1 LRGGGRRGE
10 EARPFGQSATSAL
23 NHADGRKRDGA
34 DLGYGRTAHAAR
46 APIKAV
52 AFDAFPIFDP
62 RGVFTTVNQLFPERA
77 DALRK
82 AWFARLFACT
92 WLRTTARQYEG
103 FGSVVGQAFDA
114 VTRVLGITATARDR
128 DELVRAFS
136 MLPVWPDVVVRLG
149 MLRDA
154 GRRLVFLSNL
164 SEEMLRANM
173 KRNGIE
179 DFFEAA
185 LSTDRVHAFKPSP
198 EAYQL
203 GVDALGLRKE
213 EITFAAFAAW
223 DTAGAGWFG
232 YPSVWINRPKPS
244 TLRPP
249 PREAISRS
257 CPISSSAQASPLA
270 PRASFTIDLI

>member
-1 LRGGGRRGE
+1 
-10 EARPFGQSATSAL
+10 
-23 NHADGRKRDGA
+23 
-34 DLGYGRTAHAAR
+34 
-46 APIKAV
+46 
-52 AFDAFPIFDP
+52 
-62 RGVFTTVNQLFPERA
+62 
-77 DALRK
+77 
-82 AWFARLFACT
+82 
-92 WLRTTARQYEG
+92 
-103 FGSVVGQAFDA
+103 
-114 VTRVLGITATARDR
+114 
-128 DELVRAFS
+128 

-154 GRRLVFLSNL
+154 GLRLVFLSNL
-164 SEEMLRANM
+164 YGEMLRANM

-232 YPSVWINRPKPS
+232 YPSVWINRPGQPA
-244 TLRPP
+244 
-249 PREAISRS
+249 EALDIAPAAEGSDLSVLSDFIKRS
-257 CPISSSAQASPLA
+257 G
-270 PRASFTIDLI
+270 

>member
-1 LRGGGRRGE
+1 M
-10 EARPFGQSATSAL
+10 
-23 NHADGRKRDGA
+23 
-34 DLGYGRTAHAAR
+34 GYGRTAHAAR

-114 VTRVLGITATARDR
+114 VTRALGITATARDR

-213 EITFAAFAAW
+213 EITFAAYARLGCGW
-223 DTAGAGWFG
+223 RGLVRLSERVDQPAG
-232 YPSVWINRPKPS
+232 S
-244 TLRPP
+244 TGRSPRHCARRRGKRSLGLVRFHQALRLAHW
-249 PREAISRS
+249 RLARLSRS
-257 CPISSSAQASPLA
+257 I
-270 PRASFTIDLI
+270 

>member
-34 DLGYGRTAHAAR
+34 DLWYGRTAHAAR

-114 VTRVLGITATARDR
+114 VTCAFGVTATARDR

-149 MLRDA
+149 NVA
-154 GRRLVFLSNL
+154 RR
-164 SEEMLRANM
+164 
-173 KRNGIE
+173 
-179 DFFEAA
+179 
-185 LSTDRVHAFKPSP
+185 
-198 EAYQL
+198 
-203 GVDALGLRKE
+203 
-213 EITFAAFAAW
+213 
-223 DTAGAGWFG
+223 GA
-232 YPSVWINRPKPS
+232 
-244 TLRPP
+244 
-249 PREAISRS
+249 
-257 CPISSSAQASPLA
+257 A
-270 PRASFTIDLI
+270 PRLSF